1 MKRTEQL
8 YRTAVLLTLLML
20 AAACTPDDAFDNAA
34 PGNGTDPAA
43 VLTITVTDG
52 AYAAAPVTD
61 TPEAS
66 AANAATNDGAP
77 VTRAVE
83 NGFATGFTKGDKIG
97 LYVVDAEVYGPGNLN
112 DLRITASNLCL
123 TYDGTRWT
131 LPADTE
137 LEYDPTEGR
146 DILYFAYYPYQ
157 ANMSGNEPDG
167 NNPDGL
173 PTDTAPEFFHDL
185 IGSWKPQ
192 DDQSTYAAYTA
203 SDLMVARGEVAI
215 RTDGTPGSTLS
226 FTMEH
231 QMQLNIVCLPHTT
244 STYTEEISWD
254 QQTKSYYLYTGVAH
268 VPNFWMENPHTARY
282 ITNPSG
288 DVKKITGCSYYN
300 SRSAKREFEIE
311 IPNKKELR
319 GKYKTYTIDGAT
331 ETKSDR
337 GAPQE
342 GDFYMKD
349 GTVLP
354 QGAFSDKEM
363 PADVKN
369 DCLGVVFWV
378 GEKDETHWTQTGDWE
393 GDHLLMNEHPACTHG
408 MVVALADASSGVA
421 WATNPLDGKTLWEWA
436 DTFDGFTDNE
446 KSLWKMIRESNS
458 HYGYGYNALFG
469 LYTAHNDGATFPAYG
484 AVKTYASSHPTPE
497 GCSGWFFPG
506 MFELTTIW
514 FDAPDEILGKPVVF
528 NKINLQIKKAGGIE
542 LTGRYWSS
550 NDWRAPEAWT
560 TTSAPEYGSYYG
572 YKPQTEAHYVRAV
585 LAF

>member
-1 MKRTEQL
+1 MKRTESL
-8 YRTAVLLTLLML
+8 YRTAVLLLLLML
-20 AAACTPDDAFDNAA
+20 AAACTRDDTLDDAA
-34 PGNGTDPAA
+34 PGNGTGPAA
-43 VLTITVTDG
+43 PLTITVTDG
-52 AYAAAPVTD
+52 AYA
-61 TPEAS
+61 PEAS
-66 AANAATNDGAP
+66 TANAATDNGAP

-83 NGFATGFTKGDKIG
+83 NGYATGFTKGDQIG
-97 LYVVDAEVYGPGNLN
+97 LYVVDAEVYAPGNLN

-131 LPADTE
+131 LPPDTE
-137 LEYDPTEGR
+137 LEYDPAKGR

-173 PTDTAPEFFHDL
+173 PTDTAPDFFHEL
-185 IGSWKPQ
+185 IPKWKPRN
-192 DDQSTYAAYTA
+192 DQSTYADYAA
-203 SDLMVARGEVAI
+203 SDLMVARGEVAT
-215 RTDGTPGSTLS
+215 RTGGTPGSLLS
-226 FTMEH
+226 FKMEH
-231 QMQLNIVCLPHTT
+231 QMQLNIVRLPYIK
-244 STYTEEISWD
+244 STYTEEISGN

-288 DVKKITGCSYYN
+288 DVKKITGCYYYD
-300 SRSAKREFEIE
+300 SSSVERKFDIE
-311 IPNKKELR
+311 IPSDESLLR

-363 PADVKN
+363 PADVKK
-369 DCLGVVFWV
+369 DCIGVVFWV
-378 GEKDETHWTQTGDWE
+378 GEKDEKHWTQTGDRE

-421 WATNPLDGKTLWEWA
+421 WTTNPLDGKTLWEWA
-436 DTFDGFTDNE
+436 HTFDGFTDNE
-446 KSLWKMIRESNS
+446 KSLWKMIYDSDFHHAYAYS
-458 HYGYGYNALFG
+458 ALFR
-469 LYTAHNDGATFPAYG
+469 LYTAHNKGTGFPAYE
-484 AVKTYASSHPTPE
+484 AVKTYAGIHSTPE
-497 GCSGWFFPG
+497 GCSGWFFPS
-506 MFELTTIW
+506 MFELAAIW
-514 FDAPDEILGKPVVF
+514 FDAPDKFPGKPVVF

-542 LTGRYWSS
+542 LTGRYWSCYDYSS
-550 NDWRAPEAWT
+550 NRAWT
-560 TTSAPEYGSYYG
+560 ITTDPEYNSYYG
-572 YKPQTEAHYVRAV
+572 PESQTEAHYVRAV
-585 LAF
+585 LTF

>member
-1 MKRTEQL
+1 MKRTESL
-8 YRTAVLLTLLML
+8 YRTAVLLLLLML
-20 AAACTPDDAFDNAA
+20 AAACTRDDTLDDAA
-34 PGNGTDPAA
+34 PGNATGPAA
-43 VLTITVTDG
+43 PLTITVTDG
-52 AYAAAPVTD
+52 AYA
-61 TPEAS
+61 PEAS
-66 AANAATNDGAP
+66 AANAATDNGAP

-83 NGFATGFTKGDKIG
+83 NGYATGFTKGDQIG
-97 LYVVDAEVYGPGNLN
+97 LYVATARPGNSSYPGKFDTMLHEN
-112 DLRITASNLCL
+112 LRL

-131 LPADTE
+131 LPDGIE
-137 LEYDPTEGR
+137 LKYDPAEGR
-146 DILYFAYYPYQ
+146 LYFAYYPYQ
-157 ANMSGNEPDG
+157 ANMDGNEPDG
-167 NNPDGL
+167 NDPNGL
-173 PTDTAPEFFHDL
+173 PTDTAPEFFHAL
-185 IGSWKPQ
+185 IGRWKPRN
-192 DDQSTYAAYTA
+192 DQSTYADYTA

-215 RTDGTPGSTLS
+215 RTDGTPGSLLS

-231 QMQLNIVCLPHTT
+231 QMQLNIVRLPHTT
-244 STYTEEISWD
+244 STYTEEISGN
-254 QQTKSYYLYTGVAH
+254 QQTKSYDLYTGVAH
-268 VPNFWMENPHTARY
+268 LPNFWMENPHTARY

-288 DVKKITGCSYYN
+288 DVKKITGCYYYD
-300 SRSAKREFEIE
+300 SRPVERKFDIE
-311 IPNKKELR
+311 IPRQDDLR
-319 GKYKTYTIDGAT
+319 GKYKTYTIDGGAETTT
-331 ETKSDR
+331 ER
-337 GAPQE
+337 PLAE

-354 QGAFSDKEM
+354 QEAIGGGNL
-363 PADVKN
+363 PADVKK
-369 DCLGVVFWV
+369 DCIGVVFWV
-378 GEKDETHWTQTGDWE
+378 GEKDETHWTQTGYRE

-506 MFELTTIW
+506 MFELATIW
-514 FDAPDEILGKPVVF
+514 FDAPDQILVKPILGKM
-528 NKINLQIKKAGGIE
+528 NLQIKKAGGIE

-550 NDWRAPEAWT
+550 NDWRVPEAWT
-560 TTSAPEYGSYYG
+560 TTSAPEYDFYYG
-572 YKPQTEAHYVRAV
+572 FKSQTEKHNVRAV

>member
-1 MKRTEQL
+1 MKRTESL
-8 YRTAVLLTLLML
+8 YRTAVLLLLLML
-20 AAACTPDDAFDNAA
+20 AAACTRDDTFDDAA
-34 PGNGTDPAA
+34 PGNATDPAA
-43 VLTITVTDG
+43 PLTITVTDG
-52 AYAAAPVTD
+52 AYA
-61 TPEAS
+61 PEAS
-66 AANAATNDGAP
+66 AANAATDDGAP

-83 NGFATGFTKGDKIG
+83 SGFATGFTEGDQIG
-97 LYVVDAEVYGPGNLN
+97 LYVVDAEVYAPGDLN

-123 TYDGTRWT
+123 TYDGTKWT
-131 LPADTE
+131 LPAGTE
-137 LEYDPTEGR
+137 LEYDPAKGR

-157 ANMSGNEPDG
+157 ANMDGNEPNG

-173 PTDTAPEFFHDL
+173 PTDTAPDFFHEL
-185 IGSWKPQ
+185 IPSWKPRN
-192 DDQSTYAAYTA
+192 DQSTYAAYAA
-203 SDLMVARGEVAI
+203 SDLMVARGVVTP
-215 RTDGTPGSTLS
+215 RTDGTPGFVLS

-231 QMQLNIVCLPHTT
+231 QMQLNIVRLPYIK
-244 STYTEEISWD
+244 STYTEEISGN

-268 VPNFWMENPHTARY
+268 VPYFWMENPHTARL

-288 DVKKITGCSYYN
+288 DVKKITGCYYYD
-300 SRSAKREFEIE
+300 SRPAKREFEIE

-337 GAPQE
+337 APKE

-354 QGAFSDKEM
+354 QETFSDKEM

-408 MVVALADASSGVA
+408 IVVALRNASDSPVA

-436 DTFDGFTDNE
+436 YTFDGFTDNE

-484 AVKTYASSHPTPE
+484 AVKTYAGIHSTPE

-506 MFELTTIW
+506 MFELATIW
-514 FDAPDEILGKPVVF
+514 FDAPDEIPGKPVVF
-528 NKINLQIKKAGGIE
+528 NEINLQIKKAGGTE

-550 NDWRAPEAWT
+550 NDWGAPEAWT
-560 TTSAPEYGSYYG
+560 TTSAPEYGSYYYG

-585 LAF
+585 LTF

>member
-43 VLTITVTDG
+43 VLTIIVTDG
-52 AYAAAPVTD
+52 AYA
-61 TPEAS
+61 PEAS
-66 AANAATNDGAP
+66 AANAATDNGAP

-97 LYVVDAEVYGPGNLN
+97 LYVADAKVYGPGNLN

-131 LPADTE
+131 LPAGTE
-137 LEYDPTEGR
+137 LKYDPAKGR
-146 DILYFAYYPYQ
+146 DIFYFAYYPYQ
-157 ANMSGNEPDG
+157 ANMDGNEPDG

-185 IGSWKPQ
+185 IGKWKPQ
-192 DDQSTYAAYTA
+192 DDQSTYADYAA
-203 SDLMVARGEVAI
+203 SDLMVARGEVAT

-254 QQTKSYYLYTGVAH
+254 QQTKSYDLYTGVAH
-268 VPNFWMENPHTARY
+268 LPNFWMENPHTARY

-288 DVKKITGCSYYN
+288 DVKEIAGCYYYD
-300 SRSAKREFEIE
+300 SGFTKRKFDIE
-311 IPNKKELR
+311 IPRKDDLR
-319 GKYKTYTIDGAT
+319 GKYKTYTIDGA
-331 ETKSDR
+331 EESKSNR
-337 GAPQE
+337 GAPRE

-354 QGAFSDKEM
+354 KEAFGGGNLPD
-363 PADVKN
+363 DVKQ
-369 DCLGVVFWV
+369 DCIGVVFWV
-378 GEKDETHWTQTGDWE
+378 GEKEKYHWTLESDR
-393 GDHLLMNEHPACTHG
+393 GDHLLTHDHPACTHG
-408 MVVALADASSGVA
+408 LVVALKDAAGQKKSWS
-421 WATNPLDGKTLWEWA
+421 DGKNKIWNWLNSTYTPA
-436 DTFDGFTDNE
+436 TDE
-446 KSLWKMIRESNS
+446 QKEEIQRILQSDQFW
-458 HYGYGYNALFG
+458 GYRASRGIPLYRDYAGKTTEAYDAVEQYAKDNA
-469 LYTAHNDGATFPAYG
+469 TPA
-484 AVKTYASSHPTPE
+484 
-497 GCSGWFFPG
+497 GCSGWYFPG
-506 MFELTTIW
+506 I
-514 FDAPDEILGKPVVF
+514 
-528 NKINLQIKKAGGIE
+528 IE
-542 LTGRYWSS
+542 LTYMAFGTMNYTSEDEHMSTTLNAQFNKVGGDKFKNDYYWSS
-550 NDWRAPEAWT
+550 VDYSDSKVYCIKFDDKENKRYD
-560 TTSAPEYGSYYG
+560 YD
-572 YKPQTEAHYVRAV
+572 KQDAHYVRAV

>member
-8 YRTAVLLTLLML
+8 YRTAILLTLLML
-20 AAACTPDDAFDNAA
+20 AAACTRDDTFDDAA
-34 PGNGTDPAA
+34 PGNATDPAA
-43 VLTITVTDG
+43 PLTIIVTDG
-52 AYAAAPVTD
+52 AYA
-61 TPEAS
+61 PEAS
-66 AANAATNDGAP
+66 AANAATDNGAP

-97 LYVVDAEVYGPGNLN
+97 LYVAKATLN
-112 DLRITASNLCL
+112 NSGSPDLFDKMLHENLCL
-123 TYDGTRWT
+123 TYDGKRWT
-131 LPADTE
+131 LPVGTE
-137 LEYDPTEGR
+137 LKYDPTEGR
-146 DILYFAYYPYQ
+146 LYFAYYPYQ
-157 ANMSGNEPDG
+157 ADMDGKKPDG
-167 NNPDGL
+167 TNSEGWL
-173 PTDTAPEFFHDL
+173 AATAPEFFHDL

-254 QQTKSYYLYTGVAH
+254 QQTKSYDLYTGVAH
-268 VPNFWMENPHTARY
+268 LPNFWMENPHTARY

-288 DVKKITGCSYYN
+288 DVKEIAGCYYYD
-300 SRSAKREFEIE
+300 SEFTKRKFDIE
-311 IPNKKELR
+311 IPNNRSLR
-319 GKYKTYTIDGAT
+319 GKYKTYTIDGGAETTT
-331 ETKSDR
+331 ER
-337 GAPQE
+337 PLAE

-354 QGAFSDKEM
+354 KEAFGSGNLPD
-363 PADVKN
+363 DVKK
-369 DCLGVVFWV
+369 DCIGVVFWV
-378 GEKDETHWTQTGDWE
+378 GEKDETHWTQTGDRE

-408 MVVALADASSGVA
+408 IVVALADASSDVA

-446 KSLWKMIRESNS
+446 KSLWKMIRESNFR
-458 HYGYGYNALFG
+458 YGYGYNALFG

-484 AVKTYASSHPTPE
+484 AVKTYASSHSTPE

-506 MFELTTIW
+506 MFELATIW
-514 FDAPDEILGKPVVF
+514 FDAPDEIPGKPVVF
-528 NKINLQIKKAGGIE
+528 NKINLQIKKAGGTE

-550 NDWRAPEAWT
+550 YYWGAPEAWT

-572 YKPQTEAHYVRAV
+572 FKPQTEKHNVRAV

>member
-1 MKRTEQL
+1 MKRTESL
-8 YRTAVLLTLLML
+8 YRTAVLLLLLML
-20 AAACTPDDAFDNAA
+20 AAACTRDDTFDDAA
-34 PGNGTDPAA
+34 PGNATDPAA
-43 VLTITVTDG
+43 PLTITVTDG
-52 AYAAAPVTD
+52 AYA
-61 TPEAS
+61 PEAS
-66 AANAATNDGAP
+66 AANAATD
-77 VTRAVE
+77 

-97 LYVVDAEVYGPGNLN
+97 LYVAKATLN
-112 DLRITASNLCL
+112 NSGSPDLFDKMLHENLCL
-123 TYDGTRWT
+123 TYDGKRWT
-131 LPADTE
+131 LPVGTE
-137 LEYDPTEGR
+137 LKYDPTEGR
-146 DILYFAYYPYQ
+146 LYFAYYPYQ
-157 ANMSGNEPDG
+157 ADMDGKKPDG
-167 NNPDGL
+167 TNSEGWL
-173 PTDTAPEFFHDL
+173 AATAPEFFHDL

-231 QMQLNIVCLPHTT
+231 QMQLNIVRLPYIK
-244 STYTEEISWD
+244 STYTEAIGGN
-254 QQTKSYYLYTGVAH
+254 QQTKSYDLYTGVAH
-268 VPNFWMENPHTARY
+268 LPNFWMENPHTARY
-282 ITNPSG
+282 ITNPSDG
-288 DVKKITGCSYYN
+288 TKKITGCYYYD
-300 SRSAKREFEIE
+300 SRPVERKFDIE
-311 IPNKKELR
+311 IPRQDDLR
-319 GKYKTYTIDGAT
+319 GKYKTYTIDGGAETTT
-331 ETKSDR
+331 ER
-337 GAPQE
+337 PLAE

-354 QGAFSDKEM
+354 QEAIGGGNL
-363 PADVKN
+363 PADVKK
-369 DCLGVVFWV
+369 DCIGVVFWV
-378 GEKDETHWTQTGDWE
+378 GEKDETHWTQTGYRE

-469 LYTAHNDGATFPAYG
+469 LYTAHNAEATFPVYD

-506 MFELTTIW
+506 MFELATIW
-514 FDAPDEILGKPVVF
+514 FDAPDQILVKPILGKM
-528 NKINLQIKKAGGIE
+528 NLQIEKADGTE

-550 NDWRAPEAWT
+550 NDWRVPEAWT
-560 TTSAPEYGSYYG
+560 TTSAPEYDSYYG
-572 YKPQTEAHYVRAV
+572 FKSQTEKHNVRAV